1 MARLATDVVEMVRR
15 YVSPVGQNLV
25 TLSATDCL
33 VPTLQREPGLPMARE
48 AEIGGHE
55 PFHGV
60 TLLATVLMGG
70 ADELAL
76 VNISVAIQ
84 TELILDA
91 VLRGFAG
98 RTMALFAR
106 YGSVLSQ

>member
-1 MARLATDVVEMVRR
+1 
-15 YVSPVGQNLV
+15 
-25 TLSATDCL
+25 
-33 VPTLQREPGLPMARE
+33 MARE
-48 AEIGGHE
+48 AEIGRHE

-60 TLLATVLMGG
+60 AFLATVLVGDAG
-70 ADELAL
+70 KLAL

-91 VLRGFAG
+91 VLRGFAD
-98 RTMALFAR
+98 RTMTFFAR